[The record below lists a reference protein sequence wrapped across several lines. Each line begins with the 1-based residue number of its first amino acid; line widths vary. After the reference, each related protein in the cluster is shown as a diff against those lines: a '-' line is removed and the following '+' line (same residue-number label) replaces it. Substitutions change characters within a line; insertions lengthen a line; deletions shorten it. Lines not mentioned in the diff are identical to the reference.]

1 MNRTVVILVLT
12 VTMAAVA
19 VGCDLFDSP
28 EGAARAWLT
37 AVMNRDGNRMAEL
50 TCAEEQEAMQQAGLW
65 ISAFDILGQAVIG
78 QRTQAD
84 VSGLRFTII
93 SQSGDTAC
101 VRVTGEVRQAI
112 LAFSQTQT
120 MDDRMG
126 MIREDG
132 RWKYCGECY

>member
-1 MNRTVVILVLT
+1 MKRSMFFLIGSMILTICLTACVLT
-12 VTMAAVA
+12 
-19 VGCDLFDSP
+19 DSP
-28 EGAARAWLT
+28 EGAAKAWVKAL
-37 AVMNRDGNRMAEL
+37 MNRDGNKMAEL